1 MAGALATP
9 TEAWCPGCSVPPDL
23 WAAAALGW
31 QEAREERGEWG
42 LNRRVPGE
50 AGEHAG
56 LCSGRAAQCLGG
68 AESWGWAAAQ
78 IPRPQVVRASTG
90 WGEGRGVRQVLGVPL
105 PLRLWTRLRLLLPQ
119 VLCQVAGGAVGI
131 PRGGPLCP
139 SLLQGSVM
147 EQGWGPCGPL
157 PPAAMGGWSG
167 KRAGG
172 RAGGGEL
179 GDQGSGGCR
188 AGPARRKPVIS
199 RRAPLGSQ
207 RRASH
212 CLTKPQPSGLGG
224 PQDKGCMVVKK
235 VFKLIS
241 CVCV

>member
-1 MAGALATP
+1 MGC
-9 TEAWCPGCSVPPDL
+9 CPDPQAPG
-23 WAAAALGW
+23 
-31 QEAREERGEWG
+31 GEG
-42 LNRRVPGE
+42 LNGVGGGKGRE
-50 AGEHAG
+50 AGP
-56 LCSGRAAQCLGG
+56 GG
-68 AESWGWAAAQ
+68 AAPPASLDPLAPPAA
-78 IPRPQVVRASTG
+78 PGPVSG
-90 WGEGRGVRQVLGVPL
+90 GRRC
-105 PLRLWTRLRLLLPQ
+105 
-119 VLCQVAGGAVGI
+119 CQN
-131 PRGGPLCP
+131 PSGGPLCP

-147 EQGWGPCGPL
+147 EQGWGPCRPL